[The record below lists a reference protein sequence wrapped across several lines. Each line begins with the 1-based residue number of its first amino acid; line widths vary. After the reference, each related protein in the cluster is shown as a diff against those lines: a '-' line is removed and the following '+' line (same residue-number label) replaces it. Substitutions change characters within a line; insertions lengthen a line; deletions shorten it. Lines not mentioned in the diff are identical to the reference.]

1 MLGRDLVLA
10 LASEQA
16 KGEGETF
23 PLDRIRMQ
31 KAAFLVSMRGTDEL
45 RAYDFEPYNWGPYS
59 GELNNDL
66 RAMAAGDLLDL
77 ERRPGHQYPEF
88 KTTPAGEDRANKV
101 WSQLEPREQAF
112 LRSVRKFVTG
122 RSFSRLLRDV
132 YAAYPDYATK
142 SQFSG

>member
-1 MLGRDLVLA
+1 MRGRDLVLA

-16 KGEGETF
+16 KGEGEAF

-31 KAAFLVSMRGTDEL
+31 KAAFLVSMRGTERL

-59 GELNNDL
+59 SELNTDL
-66 RAMAAGDLLDL
+66 RDMTTIDLLDL

-88 KTTPAGEDRANKV
+88 TTTPAGEDRASKV
-101 WSQLEPREQAF
+101 WAQLEPREQAF

-132 YAAYPDYATK
+132 YAAYPNYATK
-142 SQFSG
+142 SQFNG